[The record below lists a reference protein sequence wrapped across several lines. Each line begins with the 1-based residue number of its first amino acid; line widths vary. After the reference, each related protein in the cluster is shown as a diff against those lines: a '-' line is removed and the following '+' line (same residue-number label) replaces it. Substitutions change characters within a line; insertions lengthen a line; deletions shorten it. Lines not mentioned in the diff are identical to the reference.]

1 MCSSFAGDRVQPK
14 GVEKWRTFAARLLK
28 FVRRFSAWASA
39 FSWPYASCQSNTAAS
54 VRKQLQI
61 EVRRRPAKSMDYL
74 SILIAQ
80 SVITMLK
87 RSEMHQK
94 SIVVYNVM
102 GAASLSSCSLTK
114 TTVCSICST
123 RKSIITNASSTPT
136 PRIMKRPFKWSK
148 PVRQKRIKSSNKET
162 LGKWETEKWCCLPF
176 DLPRSPYIFAGR
188 QECRALMTRSPI
200 YRIPTGSRLRE
211 IKLNADQSQ
220 DCWAEGKH
228 DHCNYLSAGWQVET
242 EELSSMWF
250 FLLVNQLY
258 IFKCCRKR
266 VSTRFDLKSE
276 SITHTPRKTDLVV
289 KDM

>member
-1 MCSSFAGDRVQPK
+1 
-14 GVEKWRTFAARLLK
+14 
-28 FVRRFSAWASA
+28 
-39 FSWPYASCQSNTAAS
+39 
-54 VRKQLQI
+54 
-61 EVRRRPAKSMDYL
+61 
-74 SILIAQ
+74 
-80 SVITMLK
+80 
-87 RSEMHQK
+87 
-94 SIVVYNVM
+94 M

-211 IKLNADQSQ
+211 INLNADQSQ

-250 FLLVNQLY
+250 FLLVKPALHLQMLPQACFDTFRPKVRVHHTYTEENRFGGEGYVGQHEQDGRRDPHCVSWDVVSNVPHL
-258 IFKCCRKR
+258 
-266 VSTRFDLKSE
+266 VSTLASGW
-276 SITHTPRKTDLVV
+276 S
-289 KDM
+289 